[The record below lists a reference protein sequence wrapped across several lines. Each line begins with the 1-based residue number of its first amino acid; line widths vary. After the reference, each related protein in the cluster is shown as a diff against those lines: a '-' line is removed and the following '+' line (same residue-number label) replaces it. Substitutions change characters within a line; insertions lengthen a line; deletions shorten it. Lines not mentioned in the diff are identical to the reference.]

1 MKGRG
6 MLEAPV
12 VIVYAS
18 HDGQTA
24 KIISYLERQL
34 AQKKCAAL
42 VCNLGQMSMPSFILE
57 TASAVVVVSPVRY
70 GRHLPKI
77 DAFINEHKTLLRHK
91 RLGMASIN
99 LTARKPNKNTPQSN
113 PYFKKWIKR
122 HALIPDIAAVFGG
135 RLDYPRYRW
144 LDRQLIRL
152 IMMITGGP
160 THPRT
165 RLEYTCWADVARFA
179 AQIEALA
186 DGVDK
191 QFFWEAEEEQED
203 MAAWA

>member
-1 MKGRG
+1 

-12 VIVYAS
+12 VIVFAS

-34 AQKKCAAL
+34 AHKKCAAL
-42 VCNLGQMSMPSFILE
+42 VCDLGQMSIPSFVLE
-57 TASAVVVVSPVRY
+57 TASAVVVVSPIRY
-70 GRHLPKI
+70 GRHLLKVETFLEEYKP
-77 DAFINEHKTLLRHK
+77 LLKRM
-91 RLGMASIN
+91 RLGMASVN
-99 LTARKPNKNTPQSN
+99 LTARKPNKNTPQTN
-113 PYFKKWIKR
+113 PYFKKWVKR
-122 HALIPDIAAVFGG
+122 HGLSPDIGAVFGG
-135 RLDYPRYRW
+135 RLDYPKYRW
-144 LDRQLIRL
+144 MDRQMIRF

-186 DGVDK
+186 DGAGAES
-191 QFFWEAEEEQED
+191 FWQAEEEERD
-203 MAAWA
+203 LAIWA